1 MGWSLMSYPC
11 YLSVDARTLGAC
23 EQAVSAGL
31 PGGCSDPPTREAAGC
46 SPATWAERR
55 LRPSSY
61 EDASRAM
68 REPRY
73 RWEMWGAVFCLGICH
88 RHHVSSVAGR
98 HNTGQISSLRLQV
111 HRRRH
116 PVQFPTYGL
125 SEDHLIHSH
134 LLKALV
140 RSQYSNLWPVVD
152 SHHDLTPA
160 RWLVW

>member
-1 MGWSLMSYPC
+1 MRERWVHVNRRCLLVC
-11 YLSVDARTLGAC
+11 
-23 EQAVSAGL
+23 QAVVAIHPL
-31 PGGCSDPPTREAAGC
+31 ARRPVVHT
-46 SPATWAERR
+46 ATWAERR